1 MSDVDVFP
9 LADWELF
16 RLEFEFSFFDSDKL
30 NGLTDPVACLRSAD
44 AAVGETTRPMF

>member
-16 RLEFEFSFFDSDKL
+16 RVEFEFSSFDSDKL
-30 NGLTDPVACLRSAD
+30 NGPADPVACLRSTDVVA
-44 AAVGETTRPMF
+44 GETTWPMF